1 MNKLMKVLNKYII
14 VLIVMSLFG
23 MLWLYL
29 RHLMFDMTNH
39 ETFNLVD
46 SIPGYVNYLIRL
58 IVIVLLIIDF
68 RKQKLK
74 HVVLTSIATLFYP
87 LLGIVVFALLMLE
100 KEKERVRV

>member
-1 MNKLMKVLNKYII
+1 MNKLMKVLNKYVI

-23 MLWLYL
+23 MPWIYV
-29 RHLMFDMTNH
+29 RYLMFDMSSAGTYD
-39 ETFNLVD
+39 LID
-46 SIPGYVNYLIRL
+46 SIPGYVNYLTRL

-68 RKQKLK
+68 RKKKLK
-74 HVVLTSIATLFYP
+74 HVVLTCVAALFYP